1 MPQKRARTHP
11 RSRQQQIGF
20 SRRRH
25 AVPVAAG
32 PDAPTSEATRCKQL
46 DADAT
51 NRDTIRLL
59 QHVNSLKIELGA
71 LWRHRQLAP

>member
-1 MPQKRARTHP
+1 
-11 RSRQQQIGF
+11 
-20 SRRRH
+20 
-25 AVPVAAG
+25 VPVAAG